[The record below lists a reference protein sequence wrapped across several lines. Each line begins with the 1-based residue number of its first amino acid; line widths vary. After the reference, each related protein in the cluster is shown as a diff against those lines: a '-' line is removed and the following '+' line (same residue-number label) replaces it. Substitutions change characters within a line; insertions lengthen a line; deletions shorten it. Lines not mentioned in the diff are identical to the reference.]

1 VAGVD
6 FSFSCRFV
14 PRCPVCRPV
23 GREGRDQ
30 RRLPVVNA
38 ERRRATGRAM
48 PSAWGGATTR
58 HPASGAVERRAALL
72 VNVLVRRELLAC
84 GCSAVTFVLGRA
96 LLVNLLIFL
105 GGWPRFG
112 GAPCL
117 ASAKRGALRRR
128 FPGAI
133 RGRNRSRRAASP
145 FRNTRH
151 SCSRANP
158 TFDRTSVYVDPPVA
172 PPNQSPLRY
181 RVANVQESPPPIPPE
196 ISRQAAEVSHFLY
209 GPCL

>member
-158 TFDRTSVYVDPPVA
+158 CGRPPTATA
-172 PPNQSPLRY
+172 PP
-181 RVANVQESPPPIPPE
+181 
-196 ISRQAAEVSHFLY
+196 ISTTTTGSERIERAPTPKATWPRPARAF
-209 GPCL
+209 PMATT